1 MKEICIPHH
10 DRFLNYSGNELY
22 GSMAITANPRSL
34 DYAQLSSRSS
44 VDEAQMQWPVSHYAN
59 VNETSFLLPL
69 HHAAQIYYL
78 KHTLSHASALTISSV
93 LHELQ

>member
-22 GSMAITANPRSL
+22 GSMAITANPQIL

-44 VDEAQMQWPVSHYAN
+44 VDETQMQ
-59 VNETSFLLPL
+59 
-69 HHAAQIYYL
+69 
-78 KHTLSHASALTISSV
+78 
-93 LHELQ
+93 